1 MIIFSIKAVII
12 IRAAVN
18 CLPGIITSAK
28 KNLGVILEKF
38 FSGNRGLEN
47 QVLSRYS
54 CLRTDGGLGQH
65 HSRTCSCKDKSK
77 SQTAHH
83 GCHAEERIGWELLN
97 PSKVHIELWVNEY
110 LYLN

>member
-38 FSGNRGLEN
+38 FGGGGDQDHLCRDPKLNNEKSRPFPLLSTKLFQALQLDLVKDLRMN
-47 QVLSRYS
+47 QPSR
-54 CLRTDGGLGQH
+54 
-65 HSRTCSCKDKSK
+65 
-77 SQTAHH
+77 
-83 GCHAEERIGWELLN
+83 
-97 PSKVHIELWVNEY
+97 
-110 LYLN
+110 

>member
-38 FSGNRGLEN
+38 LGGGGGDQGHLCEDPKLNNDRQSPFLLFSAKLWPAL
-47 QVLSRYS
+47 QL
-54 CLRTDGGLGQH
+54 DPA
-65 HSRTCSCKDKSK
+65 KDF
-77 SQTAHH
+77 HM
-83 GCHAEERIGWELLN
+83 N
-97 PSKVHIELWVNEY
+97 
-110 LYLN
+110 